1 MEAINQRDKYDS
13 LKSKNQD
20 KQKSDTLELQK
31 VLAGKTTLKGI
42 FSRKSKEEEVST
54 LEKQIAQ
61 VLFVKLLEIIV

>member
-1 MEAINQRDKYDS
+1 LEAINQRDKYDS